1 MAPSFL
7 YLIYVLE
14 IYTGS
19 SNLEELTQLLEVPM
33 RIILIALMA
42 VSLTAC
48 YGHRG
53 GSAHVDGVGGVNWG
67 DGNYKSKGCPPGLAK
82 QGRCY

>member
-1 MAPSFL
+1 
-7 YLIYVLE
+7 
-14 IYTGS
+14 
-19 SNLEELTQLLEVPM
+19 M
-33 RIILIALMA
+33 RMILIALMA
-42 VSLTAC
+42 VSLSAC

-67 DGNYKSKGCPPGLAK
+67 GSGHHHSAKGCPPGLAK